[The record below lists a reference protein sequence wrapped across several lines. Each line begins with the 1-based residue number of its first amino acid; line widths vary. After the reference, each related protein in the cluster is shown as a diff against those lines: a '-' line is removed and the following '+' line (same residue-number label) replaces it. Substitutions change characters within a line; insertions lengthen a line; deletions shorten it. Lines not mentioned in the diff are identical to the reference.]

1 MAKTAHKTLRRKNIH
16 KNIRKRISG
25 TSTLP
30 RLCVFRSNKEI
41 YAQLIDDETGNTIL
55 AVNSRQKDLNEIEGS
70 KSEVAF
76 KIGQELGKRAKEIGI
91 ERAVFD
97 RSGYIYHGR
106 IKALAE
112 GARESG
118 LKF

>member
-1 MAKTAHKTLRRKNIH
+1 MARTAHKTLRRKNIQ

-25 TSTLP
+25 TASLP
-30 RLCVFRSNKEI
+30 RLNVYRSNKEI
-41 YAQLIDDETGNTIL
+41 YAQLIDDESGNTIL
-55 AVNSRQKDLNEIEGS
+55 AVNSRQKDLNEIQGT

-76 KIGQELGKRAKEIGI
+76 KVGQELGKRAKDIGI
-91 ERAVFD
+91 DKVVFD

-118 LKF
+118 LEF

>member
-30 RLCVFRSNKEI
+30 RLSVFRSNKEI

>member
-30 RLCVFRSNKEI
+30 RLNVFRSNKEI

-70 KSEVAF
+70 KSDVAF

-118 LKF
+118 LEF